1 MCEFLGH
8 QVLLAF
14 VGRPLGVSSS
24 YSAGPIRYVKFLRF
38 IDNHGNRPLQP
49 LTVTANRRLTQHN
62 VDLTKKREIRSKATE
77 FLHPL
82 SALSKNA
89 NEYKVVHAI
98 RATNVSIFCT
108 YSRCLG

>member
-1 MCEFLGH
+1 MCVFLGH

-24 YSAGPIRYVKFLRF
+24 YSAGQIRYVKFLRF
-38 IDNHGNRPLQP
+38 IDNHGNRPL
-49 LTVTANRRLTQHN
+49 TVTANRRLTQDN
-62 VDLTKKREIRSKATE
+62 VDLPKKREIRSKATE
-77 FLHPL
+77 FLHSL
-82 SALSKNA
+82 SVLSKNA